1 MKNLIFSLLI
11 ILSTA
16 SMAMPITLTGVIPG
30 ANILSLRALPS
41 LNNQFNAVAN
51 LVEVAT
57 VSKHELTH
65 VIQQRMNELNS
76 VIAETKNGKGDEAF
90 KNLLNLL
97 YKDGIKVDVNALSNY
112 ILQEAILKDS
122 PKLFADAKNYGNS
135 QSNVESLKKTLEVLK
150 TKSTK
155 CEQDR
160 VCVQSELP
168 KLKNQINQ
176 TQNDLATKMAQM
188 NMQFLALQEATQMES
203 RKFQTLSN
211 ASKARHDIALNAIRN
226 MK

>member
-1 MKNLIFSLLI
+1 MKALLFSTLMS
-11 ILSTA
+11 LSCISLAT
-16 SMAMPITLTGVIPG
+16 PLTLTGVIPG

-41 LNNQFNAVAN
+41 LNNQFDAVAN

-76 VIAETKNGKGDEAF
+76 VIDDTKNGKGDEGF
-90 KNLLNLL
+90 KNFLNLL

-112 ILQEAILKDS
+112 ILQEAFLKDS
-122 PKLFADAKNYGNS
+122 PKLFAAAKNYGNT
-135 QSNVESLKKTLEVLK
+135 QSNVGSLKKTLEDLK

-155 CEQDR
+155 CEEER
-160 VCVQSELP
+160 VCAQSELP
-168 KLKNQINQ
+168 TLKNQINQ
-176 TQNDLATKMAQM
+176 TQNDLTGKMAQM

-211 ASKARHDIALNAIRN
+211 ASKARHDIAMNAIRN